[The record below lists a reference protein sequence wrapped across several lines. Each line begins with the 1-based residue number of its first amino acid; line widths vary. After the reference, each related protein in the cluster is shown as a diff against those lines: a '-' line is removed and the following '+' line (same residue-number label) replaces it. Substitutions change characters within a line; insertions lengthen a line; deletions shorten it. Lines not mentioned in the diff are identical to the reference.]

1 MKNFII
7 LFSALSCTFLS
18 AQSFKFDQ
26 EIIFK
31 VKGTQGEGEKKIY
44 INSQDKS
51 YYFYSNDF
59 GSDKSNC
66 IVDYNTNTSY
76 YLSADDKKKNEYHY
90 SDANF
95 FIPENRNRN
104 YAHKFHISKVNDST
118 IIIKGY
124 KKRNKIFLTAK
135 LVGQK
140 SNADLIS
147 LNYYQ
152 TEGLNLSDNSSTI
165 LSALGDEKYIIK
177 SLDVVFS
184 GGFNYRQKLIEIK
197 KQEMQIDLPE
207 DLQKKL
213 EPLRLMKFS
222 K

>member
-7 LFSALSCTFLS
+7 LFSALSCIFLS
-18 AQSFKFDQ
+18 AQSFKFDH

-44 INSQDKS
+44 LNSQDKS

-95 FIPENRNRN
+95 FLPQNRNRN
-104 YAHKFHISKVNDST
+104 YAQNFHISKVNDST

-124 KKRNKIFLTAK
+124 EKRDKIFLTAK

-140 SNADLIS
+140 SGGDLIS
-147 LNYYQ
+147 LDYYR
-152 TEGLNLSDNSSTI
+152 TEGLNLSENSSTI
-165 LSALGDEKYIIK
+165 LSVLGDEKYIIK
-177 SLDVVFS
+177 SLHVVFS
-184 GGFNYRQKLIEIK
+184 GGFNYRQELTEMKRR
-197 KQEMQIDLPE
+197 EMQIDLPE

-213 EPLRLMKFS
+213 EPLRLIKFS